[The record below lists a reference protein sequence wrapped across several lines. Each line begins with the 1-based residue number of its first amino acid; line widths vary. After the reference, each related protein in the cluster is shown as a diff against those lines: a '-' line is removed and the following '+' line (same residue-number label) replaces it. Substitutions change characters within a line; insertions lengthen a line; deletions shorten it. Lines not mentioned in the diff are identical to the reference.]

1 MNDLINLNKY
11 NLKYKILKDLY
22 TFLSQ
27 SIYIK
32 NINFNNLNNISS
44 FEKCKC
50 LIISKNISIYL
61 KNNKIFKINNSILLK
76 IINGNITNKNNIKLY
91 KKNIEL
97 IKIYTILFTEKSC
110 SHLSFYLF
118 NNSKLSM
125 INENIECLSIIV
137 EKNSKHSIILNEHL
151 NIFIKKNIKHKKGE
165 LFLYKNKKHL
175 SLNLKSKIYLTLF
188 SIIITYFMIFNIPN
202 NYIIMEMNLTMH
214 MKMNH
219 NGYILSYR
227 PKTKSARTMIKQNK
241 QIMKKIDHSIPSFIN
256 YGIKNNILKPG
267 QDVKIYIIGPP
278 LNKKSFNKLKDS
290 LKDIPLNIIINNS
303 GDLIKINST

>member
-61 KNNKIFKINNSILLK
+61 KNNKISKINNSILFK
-76 IINGNITNKNNIKLY
+76 IISENITNKNNIKIY
-91 KKNIEL
+91 KRNIEL

-125 INENIECLSIIV
+125 INENIECLSVIV
-137 EKNSKHSIILNEHL
+137 EKNSRYSIILKSFL
-151 NIFIKKNIKHKKGE
+151 IF
-165 LFLYKNKKHL
+165 
-175 SLNLKSKIYLTLF
+175 
-188 SIIITYFMIFNIPN
+188 
-202 NYIIMEMNLTMH
+202 MH
-214 MKMNH
+214 A
-219 NGYILSYR
+219 
-227 PKTKSARTMIKQNK
+227 P
-241 QIMKKIDHSIPSFIN
+241 
-256 YGIKNNILKPG
+256 
-267 QDVKIYIIGPP
+267 PP
-278 LNKKSFNKLKDS
+278 L
-290 LKDIPLNIIINNS
+290 
-303 GDLIKINST
+303 